1 MYFMGWETIP
11 STCYILFH
19 EKVEFLKFTVNLIA
33 SVDLTLTD
41 KFGLPV

>member
-19 EKVEFLKFTVNLIA
+19 EKVEFLEFTVNLIA
-33 SVDLTLTD
+33 SVDLTLDD